1 MRIPKGI
8 HDNLRFLIAEVGS
21 QVANLQDYFETGS
34 ASIAHRILDRSGYAY
49 NLKTRI
55 HNSCLSQI
63 AQCKADGETDQLSL
77 RALESIATD
86 LERIAE
92 LCRDCVHQ
100 ASYLQKPDALQPRAY
115 LPLLKRVAK
124 GIELIDGAARHD
136 DSRLALKIGR
146 VEQKL
151 DVAYRG
157 LQKRYTKGLK
167 GARKGKMR
175 TEDLVSAL
183 FVAHYV
189 EQMGDALL
197 NISEAIISANLGQ
210 PLDMGRYH
218 SLKASV
224 EQLSSAEKLSG
235 LVVEPIA
242 ETRSG
247 SAISGISSAK
257 REDEGYVAIFK
268 DGQKRKVKEER
279 EGVESWHEIYP
290 GLAPKILSY
299 HKRGQ
304 SAAMLIE
311 HLAGLTFEQ
320 IVLNEPPRL
329 VEETLQRLGRTL
341 KSVWKQTRSKQP
353 VSARY
358 MEQTAKRLGD
368 VYNVHPEF
376 RQSDSIICGQPVPS
390 FDTLLKLASAYE
402 KRIRAPFSVY
412 IHGDFNVDNIIYDPM
427 EKKINFID
435 LHRSRYMDY
444 VQDVSVFMVS
454 NYRLQILDAPLR
466 RRILE
471 VAREFY
477 GFARRFARKAG
488 DDSFELRL
496 ALGLAR
502 SFATST
508 RFILDRSLAQAMF
521 LRSRYLIELV
531 LASNPKRPERFRIP
545 IKEIFVG

>member
-1 MRIPKGI
+1 MRIPRSI
-8 HDNLRFLIAEVGS
+8 HDNLRFLTAEVSS
-21 QVANLQDYFETGS
+21 QVANLQSYFETGS
-34 ASIAHRILDRSGYAY
+34 ATIAHRILDRSGYAY

-55 HNSCLSQI
+55 HNSCFGRI
-63 AQCKADGETDQLSL
+63 AQSKRSNADQLSL
-77 RALESIATD
+77 RVLESIATD
-86 LERIAE
+86 LDRITE

-100 ASYLQKPDALQPRAY
+100 MGYLRDRRTLRPGAY
-115 LPLLKRVAK
+115 LPLLKRVGK
-124 GIELIDGAARHD
+124 GIDLIESAARHD
-136 DSRLALKIGR
+136 DSRMALKIGR

-151 DVAYRG
+151 DLAYRG
-157 LQKRYTKGLK
+157 LQKRYTKELK
-167 GARKGKMR
+167 GKKR

-189 EQMGDALL
+189 EQMGDTLL
-197 NISEAIISANLGQ
+197 NISEAIISANPGQ
-210 PLDMGRYH
+210 PVDMGRYH

-224 EQLSSAEKLSG
+224 EQLSSAEKLSD

-247 SAISGISSAK
+247 SAISGISSAA
-257 REDEGYVAIFK
+257 REEDGYVAIFK

-279 EGVESWHEIYP
+279 QGVESWHEIYP

-320 IVLNEPPRL
+320 IVLNEPPPL
-329 VEETLQRLGRTL
+329 IEETLEQLGRTL
-341 KSVWKQTRSKQP
+341 RSVWKATRRKKP
-353 VSARY
+353 VAACY

-368 VYNVHPEF
+368 VYAIHPEF
-376 RQSDSIICGQPVPS
+376 QQGDSRICGLAVPA
-390 FDTLLKLASAYE
+390 FDTLLQRARRFE
-402 KRIRAPFSVY
+402 ERIKTPFSVY
-412 IHGDFNVDNIIYDPM
+412 IHGDFNVDNIIYDPL

-435 LHRSRYMDY
+435 LHRSRYLDY

-466 RRILE
+466 RRILQ
-471 VAREFY
+471 VAQEFCD
-477 GFARRFARKAG
+477 FARRFARKAG
-488 DDSFELRL
+488 DDTFELRL

-508 RFILDRSLAQAMF
+508 RFILDKSLAQAMF
-521 LRSRYLIELV
+521 LRARYLIELV
-531 LASNPKRPERFRIP
+531 LASDPKRADRFHVP
-545 IKEIFVG
+545 VEEIFVG